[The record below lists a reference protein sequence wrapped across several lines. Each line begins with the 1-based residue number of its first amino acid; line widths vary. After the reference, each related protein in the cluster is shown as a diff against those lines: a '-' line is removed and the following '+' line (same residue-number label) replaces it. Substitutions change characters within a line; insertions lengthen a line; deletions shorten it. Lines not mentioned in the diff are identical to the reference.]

1 MHYGQII
8 SCIALASGAAM
19 GLGALISPR
28 WASGVVRLVE
38 DPDPA
43 RPGGYS
49 EFRATYGGLFLMA
62 HLSALLIALNLP
74 AIYAGFAA
82 LPLALGWIGAG
93 IGRLV
98 SLIADR
104 GRNRARGLIPI
115 WIPLEILIG
124 LAIGANLVQ
133 IYDII
138 RTFTK

>member
-1 MHYGQII
+1 MHYSQII

-62 HLSALLIALNLP
+62 HLTALLIALKLP

-93 IGRLV
+93 FGRLV
-98 SLIADR
+98 SLLTDR
-104 GRNRARGLIPI
+104 ERNRMPGLIPV

-124 LAIGANLVQ
+124 LAIGASFIQ
-133 IYDII
+133 IYETV
-138 RTFTK
+138 RTFL

>member
-1 MHYGQII
+1 MIGGFW
-8 SCIALASGAAM
+8 SRRNVLASGAAM

-62 HLSALLIALNLP
+62 HLSALLIAIYLP

-93 IGRLV
+93 IGRSLSLLV
-98 SLIADR
+98 DKDK
-104 GRNRARGLIPI
+104 NRARGLIPV
-115 WIPLEILIG
+115 WIPLEIILG
-124 LAIGANLVQ
+124 LAIGSNFIQ
-133 IYDII
+133 IYEII
-138 RTFTK
+138 RTFTQ

>member
-8 SCIALASGAAM
+8 SCMALAAGAAM

-49 EFRATYGGLFLMA
+49 EFRATYGGLFLMT
-62 HLSALLIALNLP
+62 HLAALLIALKLP
-74 AIYAGFAA
+74 VVYAAFAA

-93 IGRLV
+93 LGRLV
-98 SLIADR
+98 SLLADR
-104 GRNRARGLIPI
+104 DKNRAKGLIPV
-115 WIPLEILIG
+115 WIPLELILG
-124 LAIGANLVQ
+124 LAIGCNFFTV
-133 IYDII
+133 YKII
-138 RTFTK
+138 RTFL

>member
-1 MHYGQII
+1 MHYAQII
-8 SCIALASGAAM
+8 SCVALFSGAAM
-19 GLGALISPR
+19 GAGALISPR
-28 WASGVVRLVE
+28 WASGVVRLVA

-93 IGRLV
+93 LGRLI
-98 SLIADR
+98 SLLVDKNK
-104 GRNRARGLIPI
+104 NRARGLIPV
-115 WIPLEILIG
+115 WIPLEIVLG
-124 LAIGANLVQ
+124 LAIGSNFIQ
-133 IYDII
+133 IYEII
-138 RTFTK
+138 RTFTQ

>member
-1 MHYGQII
+1 MHYSQII
-8 SCIALASGAAM
+8 SSLALASGAAM

-28 WASGVVRLVE
+28 WASGIVRLVA

-62 HLSALLIALNLP
+62 HLSALLITLNLP

-93 IGRLV
+93 LGRLI
-98 SLIADR
+98 SLMADKTENR
-104 GRNRARGLIPI
+104 GRGLIPV
-115 WIPLEILIG
+115 WIPLEIAIG
-124 LAIGANLVQ
+124 LAIGSNLLQ

-138 RTFTK
+138 RTFTR

>member
-1 MHYGQII
+1 MHYSQII
-8 SCIALASGAAM
+8 SCLALASGAAM

-38 DPDPA
+38 DPDPT

-62 HLSALLIALNLP
+62 HLTALLVALTLP

-93 IGRLV
+93 LGRLV
-98 SLIADR
+98 SLLTDKE
-104 GRNRARGLIPI
+104 RNRAPGLIPV

-124 LAIGANLVQ
+124 LAIGASFIQ
-133 IYDII
+133 IYETI
-138 RTFTK
+138 RTFL

>member
-1 MHYGQII
+1 MHYSQII
-8 SCIALASGAAM
+8 SCVALASGAAM

-93 IGRLV
+93 LGRLI
-98 SLIADR
+98 SLLVDKNK
-104 GRNRARGLIPI
+104 NRARGLIPV
-115 WIPLEILIG
+115 WIPLEIVLG
-124 LAIGANLVQ
+124 LAIGSNFIQ
-133 IYDII
+133 IYEII
-138 RTFTK
+138 RTFTQ

>member
-62 HLSALLIALNLP
+62 HLSALLVAIYLP

-82 LPLALGWIGAG
+82 LPLALGWIGAD
-93 IGRLV
+93 IGRSI
-98 SLIADR
+98 SLLADKDK
-104 GRNRARGLIPI
+104 NRARGLIPV
-115 WIPLEILIG
+115 WIPLEIIIG
-124 LAIGANLVQ
+124 LAIGSNLIP
-133 IYDII
+133 IYETI
-138 RTFTK
+138 RTFMQ

>member
-1 MHYGQII
+1 MHCGQII

-62 HLSALLIALNLP
+62 HLSALLIAIYLP

-93 IGRLV
+93 IGRSLSLLV
-98 SLIADR
+98 DKDK
-104 GRNRARGLIPI
+104 NRARGLIPV
-115 WIPLEILIG
+115 WIPLEIIIG
-124 LAIGANLVQ
+124 LAIGSNLIQ
-133 IYDII
+133 IYATI
-138 RTFTK
+138 RTFMQ